1 MTPQQLELA
10 LTTSFAHLPS
20 GLASYMPA
28 VMSMQYNRD
37 CKELAHT
44 CFAHPTVSE
53 ALKEAAM
60 KVSMGNF
67 IHM

>member
-1 MTPQQLELA
+1 
-10 LTTSFAHLPS
+10 
-20 GLASYMPA
+20 MPA

-37 CKELAHT
+37 CKDLAHT